1 MARLQELSSKRIREI
16 QEGFTRY
23 LMDHIDWKNRLI
35 GISGA
40 RGAGKTT
47 LLLQYL
53 KKNFST
59 HEDILY
65 ISLDDIYFAENTLIE
80 FADEFEKEGGKLLVL
95 DEVHKYKDWSHD
107 LKQIYDN
114 YQSLNVVFT
123 SSSALEIYKGSHDLS
138 RRLILYHL
146 PGLSLREYS
155 LFRYN
160 IELPILS
167 IVDILE
173 HTREI
178 SMNIPQDIKLIKL
191 LREYREY
198 GYYPFFMEDFDSYG
212 ERLLSTLNVVLESD
226 LPAIFNIDFKSVLN
240 LKKLLSIIAR
250 LVPYKPNVR
259 KLADQIGVT
268 WETLLRYLFYLE
280 KAQIVKWLGKDTHGI
295 NYLNKPE
302 KLYLQNTNLIYALAE
317 ESSNMGA
324 IRETF
329 VLNQLSVAH
338 KISYPASGD
347 FLLDGKY
354 TFEVGGKGKPSHQIK
369 GINNAYLVKDD
380 IEFGSKGVIPLWMF
394 GLLY

>member
-1 MARLQELSSKRIREI
+1 MKRLQESSSKSIREAPEI
-16 QEGFTRY
+16 FTRF
-23 LMDHIDWKNRLI
+23 LMNDINWNNQLI

-53 KKNFST
+53 KKNFQFD
-59 HEDILY
+59 EEVLY

-80 FADEFEKEGGKLLVL
+80 FAEQFEKEGGKLLVL
-95 DEVHKYKDWSHD
+95 DEVHKYKYWSHD
-107 LKQIYDN
+107 LKLIYDRFG
-114 YQSLNVVFT
+114 SLKVIFT

-138 RRLILYHL
+138 RRLILYYL

-155 LFRYN
+155 LFEYN
-160 IELPILS
+160 IDLPVLTINDVLKR
-167 IVDILE
+167 
-173 HTREI
+173 TREI
-178 SMNIPQDIKLIKL
+178 SMSLPPDIKPIKL
-191 LREYREY
+191 FKEYREY
-198 GYYPFFMEDFDSYG
+198 GYYPYFTKSIDSY
-212 ERLLSTLNVVLESD
+212 RIQLLSTLNVVMESD

-240 LKKLLSIIAR
+240 LKKLVSIIAR

-259 KLADQIGVT
+259 KLAEQIGVT

-280 KAQIVKWLGKDTHGI
+280 KAQIVKWIGRDTHGI

-317 ESSNMGA
+317 ESANIGA

-329 VLNQLSVAH
+329 VLNQLSVNH
-338 KISYPASGD
+338 TMTYPGSGD

-354 TFEVGGKGKPSHQIK
+354 TLEVGGKNKSLSQIR
-369 GINNAYLVKDD
+369 GINDAYLVKDD
-380 IEFGSKGVIPLWMF
+380 IEFGAEGIIPLWMF

>member
-1 MARLQELSSKRIREI
+1 MMRLQELSGKRIREI
-16 QEGFTRY
+16 PESFTRY

-53 KKNFST
+53 KRNFSS
-59 HEDILY
+59 HEEILY

-80 FADEFEKEGGKLLVL
+80 FADQFEKEGGRLLVL
-95 DEVHKYKDWSHD
+95 DEVHKYKNWSHD
-107 LKQIYDN
+107 LKLIYDN
-114 YQSLNVVFT
+114 YNSLKVVFT

-138 RRLILYHL
+138 RRLILYQL

-167 IVDILE
+167 LNDILE
-173 HTREI
+173 NTREL
-178 SMNIPQDIKLIKL
+178 SMSIPQDIKPIKL
-191 LREYREY
+191 FKEYQEY
-198 GYYPFFMEDFDSYG
+198 GYYPFFIESIDSYG
-212 ERLLSTLNVVLESD
+212 ERLLSTLNVVMESD

-317 ESSNMGA
+317 GSSNIGA

-329 VLNQLSVAH
+329 VLNQLAVTH
-338 KISYPASGD
+338 NMTYPVSGD

-369 GINNAYLVKDD
+369 GIKDAYLVKDD

>member
-1 MARLQELSSKRIREI
+1 MARLQELSGKRIRETPD
-16 QEGFTRY
+16 GFTRY

-35 GISGA
+35 GISGV

-53 KKNFST
+53 KRNFSSN
-59 HEDILY
+59 EEILY

-80 FADEFEKEGGKLLVL
+80 FAAQFEKEGGKLLVL

-107 LKQIYDN
+107 LKQIYDI
-114 YQSLNVVFT
+114 YTSLKVVFT

-138 RRLILYHL
+138 RRLLLYHL

-167 IVDILE
+167 LSDILE

-178 SMNIPQDIKLIKL
+178 SMSMPNDIKPIKL
-191 LREYREY
+191 FMEYREY
-198 GYYPFFMEDFDSYG
+198 GYYPFFIESIDSYG
-212 ERLLSTLNVVLESD
+212 ERLLNTLNVVMESD

-280 KAQIVKWLGKDTHGI
+280 KAQIVKWLGKDTYGI

-317 ESSNMGA
+317 ESSNIGA

-329 VLNQLSVAH
+329 VLNQLSVNQNVT
-338 KISYPASGD
+338 YPVAGD
-347 FLLDGKY
+347 FLLNGKY
-354 TFEVGGKGKPSHQIK
+354 TFEVGGKGKSSRQIK
-369 GINNAYLVKDD
+369 GINDAYLIKDD